1 MRPHILTSH
10 FISGRQTEVN
20 NMNFL
25 KGMGAG
31 LLLGACVGMVVAP
44 DKKSGKRRI
53 GKAVK
58 ALGQMIEDV
67 SCAIGF

>member
-1 MRPHILTSH
+1 
-10 FISGRQTEVN
+10 
-20 NMNFL
+20 MNFF

-31 LLLGACVGMVVAP
+31 LLVGACVGMVVAP
-44 DKKSGKRRI
+44 DKKAGKRRF